1 VRLLDKLFND
11 KNIYGLVL
19 FILNSYQK
27 ILAFSFIITLVSIL
41 LILRI
46 DISCNLIDLLP
57 DDTQSV
63 KNLETV
69 IEKTGGFGNLMV
81 MIESSD
87 FSRSIDYAA
96 YLSEKIE
103 RLPWVSFV
111 QYKRDIEVFK
121 KNRLL
126 YMQLEDLKAIK
137 SRIDYRIAYEKIYRN
152 PLLFGLIRKP
162 PPKLD
167 FSDIE
172 AGYKNKEDALQYY
185 QSKDGQIL
193 ILIVYPSGVTSDISF
208 ARRIYNEIVA
218 LVSEDDLQHLS
229 PDIKVSVGG
238 TFKNRLDEFD
248 TVIRDVKTS
257 AFWAGL
263 GIFLLITLY
272 FRHILSFFFIC
283 FPLAIGIVFTF
294 ALTYLIIGNLNLIT
308 VFLFVVLFG
317 LGIDFGIHMLS
328 RYFEERRG
336 GNDQTSSLTVVLS
349 KTGRASLTAALTTMA
364 AFYSLTVTDFK
375 GFSEF
380 GFIAGTGIL
389 FSLISFFTIFP
400 ALLVFSER
408 IGILRSFGKPNFI
421 TIASPCRF
429 TSMTLI
435 VGGMITIAAI
445 VLLPKV
451 QFEYDLRKLRSEI
464 KESRE
469 FKDKM
474 HKVFTE
480 PQDAALVLVKNID
493 EAKEVQDAVTKRIS
507 NNQSS
512 IVKGVKSLNSL
523 IPDEQEKKLAIID
536 KLKKILNSDL
546 IEYMPEEAHGKIEE
560 LRKYLE
566 VSPITI
572 DDIPE
577 SLKRPFKGLP
587 GTFGQLVYIFQSR
600 SLLDLRNALEFS
612 KEIKEVVTAN
622 KTYYAASEPL
632 VFADMLLI
640 LKRDSKIAFFLTFF
654 MIFLFLLFDLRSL
667 KSTLIT
673 LSPLILGI
681 TWLIAIMVVFEIR
694 FNLFNMLV
702 LPVIIGLG
710 IDNSVHMFHRY
721 HEDGKRRLSS
731 ALRETKGALTI
742 TTGTSMIGFGG
753 MLSAEHPGLHSIGLL
768 AVIGLGMCL
777 IASLTVLP
785 AILAYLTRRNGIH
798 LNIMKKGF

>member
-1 VRLLDKLFND
+1 MRLLDRIFND

-19 FILNSYQK
+19 FILSSYQK
-27 ILAFSFIITLVSIL
+27 ILVFSFLTTLISIIFV
-41 LILRI
+41 LRI
-46 DISCNLIDLLP
+46 DVLSNLIDLLP
-57 DDTQSV
+57 DDTKSI
-63 KNLETV
+63 KNLEAV

-87 FSRSIDYAA
+87 LSRSIDYADR
-96 YLSEKIE
+96 LSEKIE
-103 RLPWVSFV
+103 RLQWVSFV
-111 QYKRDIEVFK
+111 QYKRDVEVFK
-121 KNRLL
+121 KNRIL
-126 YMQLEDLKAIK
+126 YIQLKDLKAIK
-137 SRIDYRIAYEKIYRN
+137 SRIDYRIAYEKVYRN

-172 AGYKNKEDALQYY
+172 ARYKNSEDALEYF

-193 ILIVYPSGVTSDISF
+193 ILVVYPNGVTSNISF

-218 LVSEDDLQHLS
+218 LVSKDELQQAHL
-229 PDIKVSVGG
+229 DMKVSVGG
-238 TFKNRLDEFD
+238 TFKNRIDEFD
-248 TVIRDVKTS
+248 TVIQDVKTS
-257 AFWAGL
+257 GFWAGL

-272 FRHILSFFFIC
+272 FRNILSFFFIC

-294 ALTYLIIGNLNLIT
+294 ALIYLIIGNLNLIT

-328 RYFEERRG
+328 RYFEERRAG
-336 GNDQTSSLTVVLS
+336 TDLISSLTVVLS
-349 KTGRASLTAALTTMA
+349 KTGRASLTAALTTTV

-400 ALLVFSER
+400 SLLIFSEK
-408 IGILRSFGKPNFI
+408 IGILHSFGKPNRI
-421 TIASPCRF
+421 PIGISSRF
-429 TSMTLI
+429 TFIILL
-435 VGGMITIAAI
+435 VGGMITIGAI
-445 VLLPKV
+445 VLLPKA
-451 QFEYDLRKLRSEI
+451 QFEYDLRKLRSEM

-469 FKDKM
+469 FKNKM
-474 HKVFTE
+474 HKVFTD
-480 PQDAALVLVKNID
+480 PQDAAIVLVNNID
-493 EAKEVQDAVTKRIS
+493 EAKEVQDAVSKRIS
-507 NNQSS
+507 DNQSS
-512 IVKGVKSLNSL
+512 IVKGVRSLNCL
-523 IPDEQEKKLAIID
+523 IPAEQEQKLAIID
-536 KLKKILNSDL
+536 KLKNTLHSDF
-546 IEYMPEEAHGKIEE
+546 IKYIPKEAMEKVEE
-560 LRKYLE
+560 LRRYVD
-566 VSPITI
+566 VSAITI
-572 DDIPE
+572 NDIPE
-577 SLKRPFKGLP
+577 SLQRPFRGLP

-612 KEIKEVVTAN
+612 KEIREIVTAN

-632 VFADMLLI
+632 VFADMLSI
-640 LKRDSKIAFFLTFF
+640 LKRDSKIAFFVTFF
-654 MIFLFLLFDLRSL
+654 MISLFLLFDLRSI
-667 KSTLIT
+667 KSTCIT

-681 TWLIAIMVVFEIR
+681 IWLIAIMVCFDIR

-702 LPVIIGLG
+702 FPVIIGLG

-721 HEDGKRRLSS
+721 HENSKSHLSL
-731 ALRETKGALTI
+731 ALRETKGALAI

-785 AILAYLTRRNGIH
+785 AILAYLTRRDSTH
-798 LNIMKKGF
+798 LNVMEKGF